1 MEGGQSAMFV
11 LRAGVGKVFN
21 RISCGDTWGIAMSQ
35 AIRATPNE
43 TCFEGRPRATPAVS
57 GVPFTAVNEWFITVN
72 CLPGRKENKGKLR
85 I

>member
-1 MEGGQSAMFV
+1 MLVF
-11 LRAGVGKVFN
+11 RAGVGKVFN
-21 RISCGDTWGIAMSQ
+21 RISCGDTWGIAMSR

-57 GVPFTAVNEWFITVN
+57 GVPFTAVSEWLMTVN
-72 CLPGRKENKGKLR
+72 GLPGRVDNKRKLE